1 MSDIKE
7 FYEKNNEKKYI
18 EKELKNLRGRIID
31 QMGLQD
37 ELIKDEYLVTY
48 KSSYSYTVNEEGL
61 IERLLEIANSTPD
74 SILREKILD
83 SLEVKLTLN
92 SEKLESL
99 IYNGYISEAV
109 GKDFTETKETKRF
122 VVKKFKK

>member
-7 FYEKNNEKKYI
+7 FYEKNNEKKHI

-31 QMGLQD
+31 QMGLHD
-37 ELIKDEYLVTY
+37 ELIEEEDLVTY

-74 SILREKILD
+74 PILREKILD

-92 SEKLESL
+92 SERLESL
-99 IYNGYISEAV
+99 ITMDIFRKMLEKTLLKLKRL
-109 GKDFTETKETKRF
+109 KDL
-122 VVKKFKK
+122 

>member
-1 MSDIKE
+1 MSDVE
-7 FYEKNNEKKYI
+7 MFYEMNNEKKNI
-18 EKELKNLRGRIID
+18 EKELKNLRSRIID
-31 QMGLQD
+31 QMGIQD
-37 ELIKDEYLVTY
+37 ELVEDDYLATY

-61 IERLLEIANSTPD
+61 IGKLLEIANSTTDP
-74 SILREKILD
+74 ILREKILD
-83 SLEVKLTLN
+83 SMEIKLTLN
-92 SEKLESL
+92 NEKLESL

>member
-1 MSDIKE
+1 MSNVE
-7 FYEKNNEKKYI
+7 MFYEMNNEKKNI

-31 QMGLQD
+31 QMGIQD
-37 ELIKDEYLVTY
+37 ELVEDDYLATY

-61 IERLLEIANSTPD
+61 IGKLLEIANSTTDP
-74 SILREKILD
+74 ILREKILD
-83 SLEVKLTLN
+83 SMEIKLTLN
-92 SEKLESL
+92 NEKLESL
-99 IYNGYISEAV
+99 IYNGYISADV

>member
-37 ELIKDEYLVTY
+37 ELIEEEYLVTY

-74 SILREKILD
+74 PILREKILD

-99 IYNGYISEAV
+99 IYNGYISEDV

>member
-1 MSDIKE
+1 MSDVE
-7 FYEKNNEKKYI
+7 MFYEMNNEKKNI
-18 EKELKNLRGRIID
+18 EKELKNLRSRIID
-31 QMGLQD
+31 QMGIQD
-37 ELIKDEYLVTY
+37 ELVEDDYLATY

-61 IERLLEIANSTPD
+61 IGKLLEIANSTTD
-74 SILREKILD
+74 LVLREKILD
-83 SLEVKLTLN
+83 SMEIKLTLN
-92 SEKLESL
+92 NEKLESL

>member
-37 ELIKDEYLVTY
+37 EIIG
-48 KSSYSYTVNEEGL
+48 EE
-61 IERLLEIANSTPD
+61 
-74 SILREKILD
+74 
-83 SLEVKLTLN
+83 
-92 SEKLESL
+92 
-99 IYNGYISEAV
+99 
-109 GKDFTETKETKRF
+109 
-122 VVKKFKK
+122 